1 MHNRPLTPT
10 DVPRVIVR
18 IRNTLFHIKRSDE
31 MYSMVLMMAMAPTP
45 DASAFGRAKGG
56 CTGNSCHGAVVSSSC
71 YGSSC
76 HGGRGGLF
84 HGKSGNSCNGGGG
97 LFGHHNKGCSGS
109 SCHGGGGGL
118 FHGNRNSCHGGGGG
132 LFHGRSGGCH
142 GGGCYGS
149 VAVATADCCGG
160 TTVAPATTAT
170 PAKTMP
176 APAPVPEKK

>member
-1 MHNRPLTPT
+1 MHTDPDPE

-56 CTGNSCHGAVVSSSC
+56 CTGNSCHGAMVVSNSC

-84 HGKSGNSCNGGGG
+84 HGRGGNSCNGGGM
-97 LFGHHNKGCSGS
+97 FGHHKSGN
-109 SCHGGGGGL
+109 SCCGGGGGGL

-149 VAVATADCCGG
+149 VAVSTADCCGG
-160 TTVAPATTAT
+160 TMVAPAAPAA